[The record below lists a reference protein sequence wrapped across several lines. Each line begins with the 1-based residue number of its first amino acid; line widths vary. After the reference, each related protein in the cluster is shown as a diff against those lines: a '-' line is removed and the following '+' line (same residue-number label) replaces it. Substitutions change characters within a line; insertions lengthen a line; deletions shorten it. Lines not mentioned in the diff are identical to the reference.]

1 MRKQI
6 FLSSV
11 LLLGAALT
19 MSAAER
25 GGRTVALAGV
35 EYSVD
40 TLFHAK
46 VGPGTTETSLHLV
59 NEAGQQLRVFYLTT
73 DLTNPNTSIEAIVQ
87 SAFFSL

>member
-46 VGPGTTETSLHLV
+46 VGPGTTETCCILSTKPGNSCV
-59 NEAGQQLRVFYLTT
+59 CF
-73 DLTNPNTSIEAIVQ
+73 I
-87 SAFFSL
+87 